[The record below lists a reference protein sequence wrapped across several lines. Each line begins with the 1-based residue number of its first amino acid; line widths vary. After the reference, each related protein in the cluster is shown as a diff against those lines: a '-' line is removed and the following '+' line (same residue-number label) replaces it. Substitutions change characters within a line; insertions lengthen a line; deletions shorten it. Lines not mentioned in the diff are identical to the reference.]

1 MTVQSTSQVPFSS
14 LEGKADT
21 LLSRYQLEAAI
32 YTYEC
37 WPGVSFAL
45 HVLEGIAAHSLND
58 WIKPRR
64 RGYRINLFQCIC
76 KLVCMATSP
85 KASLQWDY

>member
-14 LEGKADT
+14 LEGRADS
-21 LLSRYQLEAAI
+21 LLSQYQMEAAV

-45 HVLEGIAAHSLND
+45 HPLKGIAEH
-58 WIKPRR
+58 
-64 RGYRINLFQCIC
+64 
-76 KLVCMATSP
+76 
-85 KASLQWDY
+85 